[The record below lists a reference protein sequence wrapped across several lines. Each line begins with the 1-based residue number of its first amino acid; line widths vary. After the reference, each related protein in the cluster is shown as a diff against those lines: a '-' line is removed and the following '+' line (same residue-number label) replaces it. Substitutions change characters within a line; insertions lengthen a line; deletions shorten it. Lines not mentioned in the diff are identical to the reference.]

1 MFLCIQCRDIEYRVL
16 LAPLQFLS
24 QLSIQSFSLLQ
35 ISQLHIFFQFHFF
48 IVLHCLGIIQLI
60 FQLVFFS
67 ITFQRCGIC
76 DGWVPSTSPHAKCL
90 CCLEQKRVSE
100 HCAKNCCS
108 KPQTHKYQQFKLQQ
122 CLLKETVES
131 SSDPFS
137 QWFWKSSVYQ
147 VETHCSV
154 VSTEPPHSSYS
165 VLLFLFKV
173 QGFSIHVFC
182 LPSLS
187 LLHQRKPYTV
197 AVCTRIRNVQKNE
210 SSLSHFR
217 LYSYQLFFKLQ
228 PLPQ

>member
-108 KPQTHKYQQFKLQQ
+108 KPQTHKYQHFKLQQ

-154 VSTEPPHSSYS
+154 VSTEPPQISNKCCCSCSKCRVSLYMS
-165 VLLFLFKV
+165 FA
-173 QGFSIHVFC
+173 C
-182 LPSLS
+182 LPCPYCIRGSHILQLSAQGSEMFRKMSLHCHIS
-187 LLHQRKPYTV
+187 GFT
-197 AVCTRIRNVQKNE
+197 AIS
-210 SSLSHFR
+210 SSLF
-217 LYSYQLFFKLQ
+217 
-228 PLPQ
+228 